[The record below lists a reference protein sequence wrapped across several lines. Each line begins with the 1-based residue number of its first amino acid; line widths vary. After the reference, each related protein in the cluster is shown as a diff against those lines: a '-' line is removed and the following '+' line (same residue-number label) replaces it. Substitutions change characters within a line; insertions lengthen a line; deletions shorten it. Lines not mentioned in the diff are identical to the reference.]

1 LGNSLFYLD
10 PLKIFSYTPVLLA
23 LSDYGVRHKRKI
35 IGQNG
40 LCPVRLAPVFNLQKK
55 IFIGRSFMGRVAII
69 GVGQSAFV
77 RGYPGSIREL
87 AFEGFKECMADA
99 QVSVKEIDASV
110 ICSAPEYD
118 KQRSPAGVFAEY
130 LGLTPQPTFYVE
142 TLCSSSSTG
151 VKLAY
156 SLIKSGLHDVVVV
169 LGFQKMSEISSAESQ
184 ERMGRGADIQWESPF
199 GTMMPAYYAM
209 YARAHMKKYGTT
221 PEDLALI
228 RVKASTYGQINEK
241 AVYRKPVALDMFSDP
256 QSPMS
261 GPVASPLRVG
271 DCCANAD
278 GSSCII
284 LASEEKAKALSKKP
298 VWILGVGAASSPV
311 NMAGRA
317 LFTGLAV
324 GEEAG
329 KQAYKM
335 AGVSPK
341 DVDVA
346 EVHDCFTIAE
356 MMAYENL
363 GFAKPGE
370 GKDLIKSKETYKE
383 GIIPVNVDGGLLSKG
398 HPIGATGG
406 SQIRTIVLQLR
417 GQAGDMQVKN
427 PEIGL
432 VHNIGG
438 VGLYGNVT
446 ILGRS

>member
-1 LGNSLFYLD
+1 ME
-10 PLKIFSYTPVLLA
+10 K
-23 LSDYGVRHKRKI
+23 
-35 IGQNG
+35 
-40 LCPVRLAPVFNLQKK
+40 
-55 IFIGRSFMGRVAII
+55 VAII

-87 AFEGFKECMADA
+87 AFEGFKEAMEDA
-99 QVSVKEIDASV
+99 KVSVGDIDASI

-118 KQRSPAGVFAEY
+118 KQRSPSGVFAEY
-130 LGLTPQPTFYVE
+130 LGLIPQPTCYLE
-142 TLCSSSSTG
+142 SLCSSTSMG
-151 VKLAY
+151 LRMAY
-156 SLIKSGLHDVVVV
+156 SLVKSGLHDVVAV

-209 YARAHMKKYGTT
+209 FAKAHMEKYGTT
-221 PEDLALI
+221 LDDMALI
-228 RVKASTYGQINEK
+228 RVKAATYGPINEK
-241 AVYRKPVALDMFSDP
+241 ALFRKPVTLEMFTDP
-256 QSPMS
+256 DHFMS

-278 GSSCII
+278 GSSCLIV
-284 LASEEKAKALSKKP
+284 ASEEKAKALSKKP
-298 VWILGVGAASSPV
+298 VWILGLGAASASV
-311 NMAGRA
+311 NMAGRD

-324 GEEAG
+324 ARQASE
-329 KQAYKM
+329 QAYKM
-335 AGVSPK
+335 AGVTPK
-341 DVDVA
+341 DIDVA
-346 EVHDCFTIAE
+346 EVHDCFTISE
-356 MMAYENL
+356 ILAYEDL

-370 GKDLIKSKETYKE
+370 GRELVKSKETYKE
-383 GIIPVNVDGGLLSKG
+383 GNIPVNVDGGLLSKG

-417 GQAGDMQVKN
+417 GDAGEMQVKD

-446 ILGRS
+446 ILGR

>member
-1 LGNSLFYLD
+1 MD
-10 PLKIFSYTPVLLA
+10 
-23 LSDYGVRHKRKI
+23 
-35 IGQNG
+35 
-40 LCPVRLAPVFNLQKK
+40 
-55 IFIGRSFMGRVAII
+55 RVAII

-77 RGYPGSIREL
+77 RGYTGSIREL
-87 AFEGFKECMADA
+87 AFEGFKDCMQDA
-99 QVSVKEIDASV
+99 RISTKDIEASI

-130 LGLTPQPTFYVE
+130 LGLTPQPTCYLE
-142 TLCSSSSTG
+142 TLCSSSSMG
-151 VKLAY
+151 LRFAY
-156 SLIKSGLHDVVVV
+156 TLIKSGLHDVVAVI
-169 LGFQKMSEISSAESQ
+169 GFQKMSEISSAESQ

-209 YARAHMKKYGTT
+209 YARAHMEKYGTT

-241 AVYRKPVALDMFSDP
+241 AVYRKPVTFEMFSDP
-256 QSPMS
+256 ESPMS
-261 GPVASPLRVG
+261 GPVSSPLRVG

-284 LASEEKAKALSKKP
+284 LASEEKARSFCKKP
-298 VWILGVGAASSPV
+298 VWILGLGAASTSV
-311 NMAGRA
+311 NMAGRD
-317 LFTGLAV
+317 LFTGLIV
-324 GEEAG
+324 GEQAG
-329 KQAYKM
+329 EQAYKM
-335 AGVSPK
+335 ASVTPK
-341 DVDVA
+341 DIDIA

-370 GKDLIKSKETYKE
+370 GKELIKSKETYKE
-383 GIIPVNVDGGLLSKG
+383 GSIPVNIDGGLLSKG

-417 GQAGDMQVKN
+417 GEAGEMQVKD

-446 ILGRS
+446 ILGR

>member
-1 LGNSLFYLD
+1 
-10 PLKIFSYTPVLLA
+10 
-23 LSDYGVRHKRKI
+23 
-35 IGQNG
+35 
-40 LCPVRLAPVFNLQKK
+40 
-55 IFIGRSFMGRVAII
+55 MGKVGII

-87 AFEGFKECMADA
+87 AFEGFKDAMLDA
-99 QVSVKEIDASV
+99 QISTTDIDASV

-130 LGLTPQPTFYVE
+130 LGLTPQPTFYLE
-142 TLCSSSSTG
+142 SLCSSSSTG
-151 VKLAY
+151 LKVAY
-156 SLIKSGLHDVVVV
+156 SLVKSGLHDVVAVV
-169 LGFQKMSEISSAESQ
+169 GFQKMSEISSAESQ

-209 YARAHMKKYGTT
+209 YATAHMAKYGTT
-221 PEDLALI
+221 LDDLARI
-228 RVKASTYGQINEK
+228 RVKAATYGQINDK
-241 AVYRKPVALDMFSDP
+241 AVYRKPVTFEMFSDP
-256 QSPMS
+256 NSPMS

-278 GSSCII
+278 GSSCV
-284 LASEEKAKALSKKP
+284 LVASEEKAKALCKKP
-298 VWILGVGAASSPV
+298 VWILGIGAASTTV
-311 NMAGRA
+311 NLAGRE
-317 LFTGLAV
+317 LFTGLTV
-324 GEEAG
+324 GHEAG
-329 KQAYKM
+329 EQAYKM
-335 AGVSPK
+335 AGVTPK
-341 DVDVA
+341 DIDVA

-370 GKDLIKSKETYKE
+370 GKDLIGNKETYKE
-383 GIIPVNVDGGLLSKG
+383 GSIPVNVDGGLLSKG

-417 GQAGDMQVKN
+417 GEAGEMQVKD

-446 ILGRS
+446 ILGR

>member
-1 LGNSLFYLD
+1 
-10 PLKIFSYTPVLLA
+10 
-23 LSDYGVRHKRKI
+23 
-35 IGQNG
+35 
-40 LCPVRLAPVFNLQKK
+40 
-55 IFIGRSFMGRVAII
+55 MGRIGII

-87 AFEGFKECMADA
+87 AFDGFKDAMEDA
-99 QVSVKEIDASV
+99 QISAKDIDASI

-130 LGLTPQPTFYVE
+130 LGLTPQPTFYLE
-142 TLCSSSSTG
+142 SLCSSSSMG
-151 VKLAY
+151 VRTAY
-156 SLIKSGLHDVVVV
+156 ALVKSGLHDVVAV

-184 ERMGRGADIQWESPF
+184 ERMGRGADIQWESTF

-209 YARAHMKKYGTT
+209 YARAHMEKYGTT
-221 PEDLALI
+221 PDDLALI
-228 RVKASTYGQINEK
+228 RVKAATYGQINEK
-241 AVYRKPVALDMFSDP
+241 AVYRKPVKFEMFSDP
-256 QSPMS
+256 DNAMS

-278 GSSCII
+278 GSSCVII
-284 LASEEKAKALSKKP
+284 ANEEKAKAFSDKP
-298 VWILGVGAASSPV
+298 VWILGLGAASTAV
-311 NMAGRA
+311 NMAGRD
-317 LFTGLAV
+317 LFTGLTVAQQA
-324 GEEAG
+324 GE
-329 KQAYKM
+329 QAYKM
-335 AGVSPK
+335 AGITAK

-356 MMAYENL
+356 LMAYENL

-370 GKDLIKSKETYKE
+370 GKELIKSKETYKE
-383 GIIPVNVDGGLLSKG
+383 GSIPVNVDGGLLSKG

-417 GQAGDMQVKN
+417 GEAGEMQVKA

-446 ILGRS
+446 VVGR